1 MEKTIVEACTTH
13 VNKTVVMADHKVAL
27 HIPSG
32 LNDAHPDGASD
43 GASFR
48 FRHPRFAIPDP
59 LLSVF
64 CCLSAHE
71 RAMTLSETE
80 ATQQVRDWGFTTAFT
95 WTNVPYVY
103 PTPRHPWLDPWLLI
117 LT

>member
-1 MEKTIVEACTTH
+1 MMPTL
-13 VNKTVVMADHKVAL
+13 MAHQMAPLSAFVIRAL
-27 HIPSG
+27 PSQT
-32 LNDAHPDGASD
+32 PC
-43 GASFR
+43 
-48 FRHPRFAIPDP
+48 I
-59 LLSVF
+59 LSVF

-95 WTNVPYVY
+95 WIDVPYVY
-103 PTPRHPWLDPWLLI
+103 PTPRHPWLLR